1 MNHDFSEILKHLP
14 HRYPFLFVDK
24 IVSVELGNT
33 IHAQK
38 NVSINEDFFNGHFP
52 NKPVMPGV
60 LIIEAMA
67 QAGGIL
73 ALSVVPDP
81 ENYLTFFMK
90 MDKVKFKQKVVSF
103 PEVLQCF
110 LVMGDIDFIL
120 LVATRTIEDYNR
132 FVQNK
137 LAQIPGVQSIDSR
150 IVIEETKNTTELP
163 LGLV

>member
-67 QAGGIL
+67 QAAGGRRVAHSGQGGGANDSHACTSCPIHFVDQPNSTAMLRYYLQLSHTAGSTQTLYINRSSNDGNGTDRGRYISIL
-73 ALSVVPDP
+73 
-81 ENYLTFFMK
+81 T
-90 MDKVKFKQKVVSF
+90 
-103 PEVLQCF
+103 
-110 LVMGDIDFIL
+110 
-120 LVATRTIEDYNR
+120 
-132 FVQNK
+132 
-137 LAQIPGVQSIDSR
+137 AQEIQ
-150 IVIEETKNTTELP
+150 T
-163 LGLV
+163 

>member
-67 QAGGIL
+67 QAGGIFS
-73 ALSVVPDP
+73 LSKVEDP
-81 ENYLTFFMK
+81 HLYSTYFMK
-90 MDKVKFKQKVVSF
+90 IDNVKFKKKV
-103 PEVLQCF
+103 
-110 LVMGDIDFIL
+110 
-120 LVATRTIEDYNR
+120 
-132 FVQNK
+132 
-137 LAQIPGVQSIDSR
+137 IPGDTLVF
-150 IVIEETKNTTELP
+150 ELNLITP
-163 LGLV
+163 IRRGLVHMRGKGYVNGEVCIEAEMLASVVKDREEKK